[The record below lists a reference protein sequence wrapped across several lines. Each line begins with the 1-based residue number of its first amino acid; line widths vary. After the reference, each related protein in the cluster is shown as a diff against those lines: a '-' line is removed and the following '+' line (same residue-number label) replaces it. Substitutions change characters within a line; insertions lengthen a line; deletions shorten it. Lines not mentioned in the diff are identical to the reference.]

1 MGEIANC
8 ERQLAAISDRLLPS
22 TSDSVRAR
30 IKRLREQAMDR
41 IRDLREYLNTDTPRR
56 DNFWSAISGKSLWSQ
71 RATVTLRQGLG
82 PTWGPADTLGWCRGR
97 GTLRTA
103 YAEFAGNRCSLRG
116 CVQKSSLGARFN
128 VPVHIYT

>member
-41 IRDLREYLNTDTPRR
+41 IRDLREYLNTDTPKARQFLER
-56 DNFWSAISGKSLWSQ
+56 HIGKI
-71 RATVTLRQGLG
+71 VME
-82 PTWGPADTLGWCRGR
+82 P
-97 GTLRTA
+97 
-103 YAEFAGNRCSLRG
+103 AGNGYVASG
-116 CVQKSSLGARFN
+116 TGTYLGASRHAGM
-128 VPVHIYT
+128 VPRARYAPNRLC